1 MGFGLQNSLKIN
13 IVTINRSRAIDCLI
27 YKKDFLVFNPGYSDT
42 HGDKCYDISG
52 SCCFHSR
59 LVTRH
64 QKAAARKHVVALETF
79 LCNSAL
85 HANLWL
91 CCKVQ
96 SHMKETLNED
106 RNESWEL

>member
-1 MGFGLQNSLKIN
+1 MGFRIQNSLKIN

-42 HGDKCYDISG
+42 HVDKYYDING

-96 SHMKETLNED
+96 SHMYE
-106 RNESWEL
+106 RNSERGQK